1 MAGLIEETKNPS
13 PCLNPS
19 VYFPKSCHHIAPS
32 LFLHH
37 CIDFYHTPTCEC
49 TTTLQASELCMFF
62 IINYFHLNIAST
74 ARSSS
79 SATLSVAGTAS
90 AEGWRPMLASP
101 LSLGST
107 DLLLVAR
114 PARWCWC
121 CVFWLCPNSRL
132 GEMYIVQGGFF
143 NCSSQFSA
151 PKWQMM
157 GSKSGILFHEILDHP
172 CQFNNV
178 FLLALKFGRNS

>member
-1 MAGLIEETKNPS
+1 MYSNYFFFLQIYDILKTQTFEPNFCLQNMAGLIEETKNPS

-19 VYFPKSCHHIAPS
+19 VYFVQSCQHFAPPLLS
-32 LFLHH
+32 FLRH
-37 CIDFYHTPTCEC
+37 CTDFYHTPTCEC
-49 TTTLQASELCMFF
+49 TTILHACEMCMFF
-62 IINYFHLNIAST
+62 SINYFHLNIAST

-114 PARWCWC
+114 PAR
-121 CVFWLCPNSRL
+121 
-132 GEMYIVQGGFF
+132 
-143 NCSSQFSA
+143 
-151 PKWQMM
+151 
-157 GSKSGILFHEILDHP
+157 
-172 CQFNNV
+172 
-178 FLLALKFGRNS
+178 